1 MHHFYFVKLEEIFLT
16 FKAVKI
22 RGNIFIFRAMEE
34 TKSGLITSL
43 EHLKLTLKPIGVGF
57 WGEVYKVQR
66 LLAGKGSRN
75 IHR

>member
-1 MHHFYFVKLEEIFLT
+1 
-16 FKAVKI
+16 
-22 RGNIFIFRAMEE
+22 MEE

-66 LLAGKGSRN
+66 LLAGKGVSKYPQIIGHADN
-75 IHR
+75 